1 VTNLVAA
8 LDANAGALLDYLERR
23 IGIDD
28 APDALA
34 EVMTVVWRRE
44 VDLPEDATEARMW
57 MFGIAKGVVAN
68 VARGKV
74 RRAKLADRLRA
85 VTAVSHGSARD
96 RVVSGRGAAAAS
108 APPVALAS
116 ATFALSAPPAAAPP
130 ASAPS
135 TSALPADHGLE
146 VRDAI
151 ARLDPELAEL
161 VRLVHWD
168 GFSLGEVAT
177 LEGIPASTVRSR
189 YARAKRELAIALDV
203 REPNPVA
210 GRA

>member
-1 VTNLVAA
+1 VTDLTAS
-8 LDANAGALLDYLERR
+8 LDANAGALLGYLERR
-23 IGIDD
+23 LGIDD

-34 EVMTVVWRRE
+34 EVMSVVWRRE

-68 VARGKV
+68 AVRGKV

-85 VTAVSHGSARD
+85 VTAVAQ
-96 RVVSGRGAAAAS
+96 
-108 APPVALAS
+108 
-116 ATFALSAPPAAAPP
+116 AAPP
-130 ASAPS
+130 A
-135 TSALPADHGLE
+135 DQGHD

-151 ARLDPELAEL
+151 ARLGPDLAEV

-168 GFSLGEVAT
+168 GFTLGEVAA

-189 YARAKRELAIALDV
+189 YVRAKVQLAAALG
-203 REPNPVA
+203 VA
-210 GRA
+210 APGAVAHSS

>member
-1 VTNLVAA
+1 VTDLVAA

-44 VDLPEDATEARMW
+44 ADLPTDATEARMW

-85 VTAVSHGSARD
+85 VTAVSGG
-96 RVVSGRGAAAAS
+96 VGSGRGALGGSASAAS
-108 APPVALAS
+108 APSAALAFS
-116 ATFALSAPPAAAPP
+116 ALPAAALPT
-130 ASAPS
+130 AAP
-135 TSALPADHGLE
+135 PADHGLE

-151 ARLDPELAEL
+151 ARLDRELAEI

-168 GFSLGEVAT
+168 GFTLGEVAA

-189 YARAKRELAIALDV
+189 YAHAKRELAAALGAQERDAIAERV
-203 REPNPVA
+203 K
-210 GRA
+210 

>member
-1 VTNLVAA
+1 MLCPTRARRIVQALTFLPTWAPRVTDVIAA
-8 LDANAGALLDYLERR
+8 LDANAGALLDYLERP

-28 APDALA
+28 APDALV
-34 EVMTVVWRRE
+34 EVMSVVWRLE
-44 VDLPEDATEARMW
+44 VDLPEAATEARML

-68 VARGKV
+68 VARGEV

-96 RVVSGRGAAAAS
+96 RVVSGSGAAANS

-116 ATFALSAPPAAAPP
+116 TAPPAATSAT
-130 ASAPS
+130 SAPS

-161 VRLVHWD
+161 VRLVH
-168 GFSLGEVAT
+168 
-177 LEGIPASTVRSR
+177 
-189 YARAKRELAIALDV
+189 
-203 REPNPVA
+203 
-210 GRA
+210 

>member
-1 VTNLVAA
+1 MTDLVAA
-8 LDANAGALLDYLERR
+8 LDANAGGLLNYLERR

-28 APDALA
+28 APDAIA

-44 VDLPEDATEARMW
+44 ADLPTDATEARMW

-85 VTAVSHGSARD
+85 ATAVSGG
-96 RVVSGRGAAAAS
+96 VGSGRGASGGTAS
-108 APPVALAS
+108 AATSAPFVALAS
-116 ATFALSAPPAAAPP
+116 AALASSALPAAAP
-130 ASAPS
+130 
-135 TSALPADHGLE
+135 PADHGLE

-161 VRLVHWD
+161 VRLVHWE
-168 GFSLGEVAT
+168 GFSLGEVAA

-189 YARAKRELAIALDV
+189 YAHAKRELAVALGV
-203 REPNPVA
+203 EA
-210 GRA
+210 SGAEAHSS

>member
-1 VTNLVAA
+1 VTDLVAA

-85 VTAVSHGSARD
+85 VTAVSHEAARD
-96 RVVSGRGAAAAS
+96 RVMSGSGGAATS
-108 APPVALAS
+108 APSVALAS
-116 ATFALSAPPAAAPP
+116 AALASSAVPVAAP
-130 ASAPS
+130 
-135 TSALPADHGLE
+135 PADHGLE

-168 GFSLGEVAT
+168 GFSLGEVAA

-189 YARAKRELAIALDV
+189 YAHAKRELAVALGV
-203 REPNPVA
+203 EA
-210 GRA
+210 SGAEAHSS

>member
-1 VTNLVAA
+1 MTDLVAA

-44 VDLPEDATEARMW
+44 VDLPEDAIEARMW

-85 VTAVSHGSARD
+85 VTAVSGG
-96 RVVSGRGAAAAS
+96 VGSGRGASGGTAS
-108 APPVALAS
+108 AATSAPFVALAS
-116 ATFALSAPPAAAPP
+116 AALASSALASSALPAAAP
-130 ASAPS
+130 
-135 TSALPADHGLE
+135 PADHGLE

-168 GFSLGEVAT
+168 GFSLGEVAA

-189 YARAKRELAIALDV
+189 YAHAKRELAVALGV
-203 REPNPVA
+203 EA
-210 GRA
+210 SGAEAHSS

>member
-1 VTNLVAA
+1 MTDLTAA
-8 LDANAGALLDYLERR
+8 LDANAGALLSYLERR

-44 VDLPEDATEARMW
+44 ADLPEDATEARMW

-68 VARGKV
+68 AVRGKV

-85 VTAVSHGSARD
+85 VTAMSGDA
-96 RVVSGRGAAAAS
+96 VSGGVMTGAVSGGVASRGDASAAAVPGPSAAAS
-108 APPVALAS
+108 APP
-116 ATFALSAPPAAAPP
+116 ATAPPA
-130 ASAPS
+130 
-135 TSALPADHGLE
+135 DQGLE

-151 ARLDPELAEL
+151 ARLDPELAEV

-168 GFSLGEVAT
+168 GFNLAEVAE
-177 LEGIPASTVRSR
+177 LEAIPASTVRSR
-189 YARAKRELAIALDV
+189 YGRAKRELAAALGVQVPDA
-203 REPNPVA
+203 VA
-210 GRA
+210 HSS

>member
-1 VTNLVAA
+1 MLISPTGWTNRVTNLVTA
-8 LDANAGALLDYLERR
+8 LDANAGALLSYLERR

-44 VDLPEDATEARMW
+44 AELPVDATEARMW

-68 VARGKV
+68 AARGAV

-85 VTAVSHGSARD
+85 VTAL
-96 RVVSGRGAAAAS
+96 SGDAVLGT
-108 APPVALAS
+108 PAS
-116 ATFALSAPPAAAPP
+116 ATG
-130 ASAPS
+130 PS
-135 TSALPADHGLE
+135 ADHGHD

-151 ARLDPELAEL
+151 SRLDPELADV

-168 GFSLGEVAT
+168 GFTLGEVAA
-177 LEGIPASTVRSR
+177 LEGLPASTVRGR
-189 YARAKRELAIALDV
+189 YARAKRDLAVALGVQERDS
-203 REPNPVA
+203 VA
-210 GRA
+210 GKA